1 MTAHRTPVA
10 SRPGDRPTAGTAP
23 KAGSSPQGGG
33 TAKAGAAAKG
43 GATPKAGATGKVGA
57 APKAG
62 DGRSARRVDTKAAI
76 LDAAGE
82 LFATRGVSATSMED
96 IAEHAGIAKGS
107 LYYNFTSKS
116 GLVAAL
122 LERSVDRLG
131 AAIATASAGLSGRA
145 ARRAVVAAL
154 LAEIQAQPHAARL
167 MAAEVFRTD
176 RDWRT
181 TTAAWRGATM
191 GPVAAS
197 LQAEEPALSE
207 SSAAMRAAAI
217 VGAAL
222 SVGMEWQLF
231 RPELA
236 YPAVLADALAALALD

>member
-1 MTAHRTPVA
+1 MTAHRARVG
-10 SRPGDRPTAGTAP
+10 SRPGGPPR
-23 KAGSSPQGGG
+23 
-33 TAKAGAAAKG
+33 
-43 GATPKAGATGKVGA
+43 VE
-57 APKAG
+57 
-62 DGRSARRVDTKAAI
+62 DGRSARRHDTKAAI

-131 AAIATASAGLSGRA
+131 AAIDAATGGQAGRD

-154 LAEIQAQPHAARL
+154 LAEIEAQPHAARL

-181 TTAAWRGATM
+181 TTAAWRGVTM
-191 GPVAAS
+191 DPVAAS
-197 LQAEEPALSE
+197 LRAEDPALPE
-207 SSAAMRAAAI
+207 AAAAMRAAAI

-236 YPAVLADALAALALD
+236 YPTVLADALAALGLD